1 LDLRGGVV
9 DEMHYDNS
17 RAFWDTHHHV
27 NEDPTSWQAEPQC
40 REAINRR
47 VSGDP
52 QAWPLV
58 AFQWYIRRR
67 FRRGLSLGSG
77 LGNLERAA
85 RRINLCDEIEGVD
98 ASEVSLDIARAR
110 ASEEGLAGISY
121 RAGDLNS
128 LRLQRARYDVVFF
141 HASLHHVYS
150 IERLLAQVERAM
162 TPDGVLF
169 LEEWVGP
176 SRTEWN
182 AARLAKMRA
191 LYAELPES
199 WRVGPVLQPPI
210 VVDDPSEAIRSSAI
224 LPAVRRL
231 FHVIEERPYGGHL
244 VAVILSQLCRDKVSD
259 ADRQALIGRLLALEE
274 ADLANDPSC
283 SYHVVVVARRK
294 TCLARAS
301 GHARTFLAQ
310 LGVSARYGIE
320 TAWQVVIAKRIVAAR
335 DTRVGRE
342 LVRRLRPLVRKW
354 RAAR

>member
-1 LDLRGGVV
+1 VG
-9 DEMHYDNS
+9 ETHYDES

-47 VSGDP
+47 VSSDP
-52 QAWPLV
+52 QAWPIV
-58 AFQWYIRRR
+58 AFQWYIKRR

-85 RRINLCDEIEGVD
+85 RRIELCEEIEGVD
-98 ASEVSLDIARAR
+98 SSEVSLGIARTR
-110 ASEEGLAGISY
+110 ASDEGLSGISY
-121 RAGDLNS
+121 RAGDLNN
-128 LRLQRARYDVVFF
+128 LRLPRAQYDVVFF

-150 IERLLAQVERAM
+150 IERLLAQVECAM
-162 TPDGVLF
+162 TPDGILF

-176 SRTEWN
+176 SRKEWN
-182 AARLAKMRA
+182 RSRLAKMRA

-244 VAVILSQLCRDKVSD
+244 VAVILSQLCRDKVPD
-259 ADRQALIGRLLALEE
+259 ADRQALIQRLLALEE
-274 ADLANDPSC
+274 ADLADDPSC
-283 SYHVVVVARRK
+283 SYHAVVVARRK
-294 TCLARAS
+294 TGLARVS
-301 GHARTFLAQ
+301 GHARTFLVK
-310 LGVSARYGIE
+310 LGVSARHGIE
-320 TAWQVVIAKRIVAAR
+320 AAWQVVIARRIRAAR
-335 DTRVGRE
+335 DTRIGRE
-342 LVRRLRPLVRKW
+342 VVRRLRPLVRRW
-354 RAAR
+354 RAARLRD